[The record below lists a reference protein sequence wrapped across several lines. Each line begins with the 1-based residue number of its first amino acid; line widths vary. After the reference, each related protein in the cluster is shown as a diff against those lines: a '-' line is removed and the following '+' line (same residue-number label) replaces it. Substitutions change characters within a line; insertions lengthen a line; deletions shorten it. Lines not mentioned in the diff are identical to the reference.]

1 MADGDSLYC
10 TYTDTKQFMI
20 RIRSGKT
27 VLLVLF
33 IGLFSVTEAISQ
45 PSKSIQA
52 DSIHSKNSE
61 SAQHVEPYESNRS
74 ILAHTLA
81 LPSYLLNWST
91 RPFGWSV
98 KWAEINLPR
107 LLQGERAPYGIFPL
121 FELGGDVGAA
131 YGALIYHNQ
140 FTKYNHK
147 IRLEALFGS
156 EEYNDFDFSYTLPTF
171 YSERNQLRI
180 EGEYSNDPV
189 TSLFGGNRS
198 KLDDE
203 ELFATE
209 RLETAINFGRLVS
222 ENVSFSFESRYR
234 QIDISTN
241 ETILS
246 DPLPVVSDSLRG
258 TTTLFSVGG
267 ELKID
272 AARESP
278 RILRGSRYILGFEW
292 NRSLTD
298 DRFEYLRYDLEWHQ
312 FLPLPLLPD
321 TRRLA
326 IKTRLQKAEAISGK
340 EVPFFDYPRLGSAI
354 DLRGFRT
361 DRFRDDGSLLVTVE
375 YRYPLW
381 DFADM
386 VLFLDEGQVF
396 NRFEDI
402 ALDNFKTGYGFG
414 FHLIST
420 SGFAF
425 RSEFAF
431 SRESSRVI
439 LSINPNF

>member
-1 MADGDSLYC
+1 MADGDLLYHIF
-10 TYTDTKQFMI
+10 TDTKRFMI
-20 RIRSGKT
+20 RIRFRKT
-27 VLLVLF
+27 ILLALF
-33 IGLFSVTEAISQ
+33 FSLMSAWTASSQ
-45 PSKSIQA
+45 PSNNIPA
-52 DSIHSKNSE
+52 D
-61 SAQHVEPYESNRS
+61 

-81 LPSYLLNWST
+81 LPSYLLHWST
-91 RPFGWSV
+91 RPFGWSI

-107 LLQGERAPYGIFPL
+107 LLQGERAPYGIYPL

-131 YGALIYHNQ
+131 YGALLYHNQ
-140 FTKYNHK
+140 FTQYNHK

-156 EEYNDFDFSYTLPTF
+156 EEYNDFDFSYTIPRF
-171 YSERNQLRI
+171 FSGRNQLEI

-198 KLDDE
+198 ELEDE

-209 RLETAINFGRLVS
+209 RLETAVEFGRLMS
-222 ENVSFSFESRYR
+222 KNVSFSIESRYR

-258 TTTLFSVGG
+258 TTTLFSVGSQ
-267 ELKID
+267 LKID
-272 AARESP
+272 AANASP
-278 RILRGSRYILGFEW
+278 RILRGSRYILGLQW

-326 IKTRLQKAEAISGK
+326 IKTRLHKAEALSGK
-340 EVPFFDYPRLGSAI
+340 EVPFFDYPKLGSSI

-381 DFADM
+381 DFADV
-386 VLFLDEGQVF
+386 VLFVDEGQVF
-396 NRFEDI
+396 SRFEDI
-402 ALDNFKTGYGFG
+402 ALDKFKTSFGFG

>member
-1 MADGDSLYC
+1 MAEGDPLYHAL
-10 TYTDTKQFMI
+10 TDNKHFMMSI
-20 RIRSGKT
+20 RFRKT
-27 VLLVLF
+27 VLLALF
-33 IGLFSVTEAISQ
+33 FCLMSVWTASSQ
-45 PSKSIQA
+45 PSKNIPA
-52 DSIHSKNSE
+52 DSTLSENSE
-61 SAQHVEPYESNRS
+61 KVQKVEPYESSRS
-74 ILAHTLA
+74 VLAHTLA
-81 LPSYLLNWST
+81 FPSYLLHWST
-91 RPFGWSV
+91 RPFGWSI

-107 LLQGERAPYGIFPL
+107 LLQGERAPYGIYPL

-131 YGALIYHNQ
+131 YGALLYHNE

-156 EEYNDFDFSYTLPTF
+156 EEYNDFDFSYTVPTF
-171 YSERNQLRI
+171 LSVKNQLRI

-189 TSLFGGNRS
+189 TSFFGGNRS
-198 KLDDE
+198 RLDDE

-209 RLETAINFGRLVS
+209 RLEASVDFGRVVS
-222 ENVSFSFESRYR
+222 ENVSFSIESRYR

-246 DPLPVVSDSLRG
+246 DPLPVVSDSLKG
-258 TTTLFSVGG
+258 TTTLLSLGAG
-267 ELKID
+267 LKID
-272 AARESP
+272 AAKESP
-278 RILRGSRYILGFEW
+278 RILRGSRYIVGIKW

-326 IKTRLQKAEAISGK
+326 IKTRLQKAEALSGK
-340 EVPFFDYPRLGSAI
+340 EVPFFDYPKLGSAI

-396 NRFEDI
+396 SRFEDI
-402 ALDNFKTGYGFG
+402 ALDKFKTGFGFG